1 MIWLAW
7 HMWIL
12 LALAFLLG
20 LFMGWWLFW
29 KREHR
34 PDETTEANPSRM
46 APEHSAPRTKVP
58 PPPAPT
64 PVMMSPAMPVLYDRP
79 DKGDPDN
86 LQRIS
91 GIGPRYEKLLNELG
105 VFYYAQ
111 IAHWT
116 QQEIA
121 WLDNRLGFPGRIAR
135 DKWQEQARL
144 LLLGASV
151 GPTRRTPANKADKD
165 PPHEPV

>member
-29 KREHR
+29 KREHH
-34 PDETTEANPSRM
+34 PEETAEAHPSRM
-46 APEHSAPRTKVP
+46 APDRSTPRTEVP
-58 PPPAPT
+58 PPPAPV
-64 PVMMSPAMPVLYDRP
+64 PGDMSPVMPVLYDTP
-79 DKGDPDN
+79 DKGDPDR

-105 VFYYAQ
+105 VYYYAQ

-151 GPTRRTPANKADKD
+151 GPTRRKPAEGAAED
-165 PPHEPV
+165 PPQEPV